1 MSTTVLPSLPLVG
14 GCVTQ
19 QVLKTIVS
27 PADTKHAKKLNVIKK
42 VTYRGGKV
50 TSPLSANQKHAEQVD
65 VTSYRN
71 SFFHNLCTDV
81 LEEGYHLAFRELFNL
96 VREAQALTAADE
108 NASHKKQQIP
118 PEENEEK
125 LTYLKEMLVKVEVLK
140 RQGRTEQIYDTQLA
154 LATYFDQHKD
164 FFMSD
169 HFYTSA
175 HQTSRQIRADGGRKE
190 AEANCNLGKA
200 AERKKDYQQA
210 IKLYEKF
217 YSLSKDKS
225 WKIADQ
231 DEMLLGSVAC
241 QHLLTAHVAYSNQI
255 DSEREEEVLEHLH
268 HAHQLAKEGGDN
280 QEIGRIGYL
289 IGNKYDFYG
298 DQDSAVKYHAE
309 YYELCKC
316 TSNETGMGKACQ
328 ALAVANK
335 RQGSYKEAIDNLKQF
350 LKVTEEN
357 GDNESR
363 RHACSDIGSV
373 YNMMGKYEQAS
384 NYYKRAYEL
393 AHQRVEASATTTSI
407 PTTASSTALA
417 AEHDAQFSSCEYAIS
432 LAHGLLTGE
441 AEQVTFNNKKS
452 LHSLLHWKSDRL
464 QSFSKDNTTF
474 SMFQTLENRQEE
486 ERKLQE
492 RRKSRQ
498 LDKTNLSQFK
508 QPTAAD
514 DADGAG
520 SDTGSVPQTPST
532 LIETE
537 EELSKTNS
545 YDNVV

>member
-19 QVLKTIVS
+19 QVLQTIVS
-27 PADTKHAKKLNVIKK
+27 PADTKHTKKINVIKK
-42 VTYRGGKV
+42 AAYRGGKV
-50 TSPLSANQKHAEQVD
+50 TSPLSANQKHAEQVI

-96 VREAQALTAADE
+96 VREAQTLVASDE
-108 NASHKKQQIP
+108 NVSHKTQQTP
-118 PEENEEK
+118 LEENKEK

-140 RQGRTEQIYDTQLA
+140 RQGRTEQIYDAQLA
-154 LATYFDQHKD
+154 LSTYFDQHKD
-164 FFMSD
+164 FFLSD

-175 HQTSRQIRADGGRKE
+175 HQTSRQIRTDGGRKE

-217 YSLSKDKS
+217 YSLAKDKP
-225 WKIADQ
+225 WKITDQ
-231 DEMLLGSVAC
+231 DEILLSNVAC
-241 QHLLTAHVAYSNQI
+241 QHLLTAHVAFSNQI
-255 DSEREEEVLEHLH
+255 DSERKEEVLEHLH
-268 HAHQLAKEGGDN
+268 QAHLLAKEGGDD

-309 YYELCKC
+309 YYELCKS
-316 TSNETGMGKACQ
+316 TNNETGMGKACQ

-335 RQGSYKEAIDNLKQF
+335 RQGNYKEAIDNLKQF

-357 GDNESR
+357 GDDESR

-393 AHQRVEASATTTSI
+393 AHQRVEATATTTTPS
-407 PTTASSTALA
+407 TTALT
-417 AEHDAQFSSCEYAIS
+417 AEHDVQFSSCEYAIS

-498 LDKTNLSQFK
+498 LDKTNFSQFK

-514 DADGAG
+514 NASGTG
-520 SDTGSVPQTPST
+520 SGIGSVPQTPNS

-537 EELSKTNS
+537 EELSETN
-545 YDNVV
+545 N